1 MNEKYFDISG
11 VYENYTL
18 NGDAVVNADNVTLK
32 NLTINGRISVRG
44 SNACIL
50 GCTVTADDNAIVS
63 CAKDF
68 IAKNN
73 KINCSKN
80 AILLQSGSQNALF

>member
-32 NLTINGRISVRG
+32 IS
-44 SNACIL
+44 
-50 GCTVTADDNAIVS
+50 
-63 CAKDF
+63 
-68 IAKNN
+68 
-73 KINCSKN
+73 
-80 AILLQSGSQNALF
+80 QSTEEYR